1 MLHNRGFS
9 WRHCWDAKCH
19 ILYQRAD
26 RKNVAPMCYFSC
38 SLQHT
43 FLTLMGCSLR
53 SVPKNLKKQTLFFLK
68 FYFQMSWPTFLGVFL
83 FPNPNSFINLPGK
96 TNVCKVT
103 NENKDV
109 GNGSSWIYSVYKV
122 AGIAK
127 KYSVF
132 HRLKSFD
139 MLKCVFGGGP
149 AVRVYTIFCL
159 LFALGSKRAEHTCAF
174 WLSFFFFFSPL
185 LFKMCLMTA
194 MRACCNAFA
203 ALQWN
208 TEPAKVVAKPRCA
221 SALTGISHRP
231 IISIRQAEWLQLH
244 LPKC

>member
-1 MLHNRGFS
+1 
-9 WRHCWDAKCH
+9 
-19 ILYQRAD
+19 
-26 RKNVAPMCYFSC
+26 
-38 SLQHT
+38 
-43 FLTLMGCSLR
+43 
-53 SVPKNLKKQTLFFLK
+53 
-68 FYFQMSWPTFLGVFL
+68 MSWPTFWGVFL

-96 TNVCKVT
+96 TNVWKVT
-103 NENKDV
+103 NENKDF
-109 GNGSSWIYSVYKV
+109 GNCSSWIYSVYKV

-139 MLKCVFGGGP
+139 MFKCVFGGGQV
-149 AVRVYTIFCL
+149 VRVYTIFCL

-174 WLSFFFFFSPL
+174 WLSFFFSPL

-208 TEPAKVVAKPRCA
+208 TEPAKVVAKPPCA